1 MAPGEQTQAQ
11 KAFGRPTSDSPNQSN
26 ETGQVYPDQY
36 LHVEECRSGETWI
49 MPISDRTK
57 LDIKALVKRWIK
69 QEYCGELR
77 LDGDLMP
84 RLQGDY
90 YAQIKLDCN
99 PPDSVSCW
107 TSGGFYLKTSD

>member
-1 MAPGEQTQAQ
+1 MKTQT
-11 KAFGRPTSDSPNQSN
+11 DNQSN
-26 ETGQVYPDQY
+26 ETRATYPDQY

-49 MPISDRTK
+49 MPISDRTH

-69 QEYCGELR
+69 REYQGELR

-84 RLQGDY
+84 RLYGDY
-90 YAQIKLDCN
+90 YAQIKLDGN
-99 PPDSVSCW
+99 PPDSISCW